1 MALVGE
7 HGAEI
12 KAYGDQRV
20 AALPPVAGDVL
31 QGDARRL
38 ARELGQPGLVN
49 LMSTSGLDADGVDV
63 LQAGDQAQHGRR
75 LGGLWHLPQPGQPV
89 LSRVLPELH
98 QAIQAAALFGRQAL
112 GQTVMH
118 LATSLVAQVGA

>member
-1 MALVGE
+1 MVGE

-12 KAYGDQRV
+12 EADGDQRRV
-20 AALPPVAGDVL
+20 AALPLVGGDVL
-31 QGDARRL
+31 HGDARRL
-38 ARELGQPGLVN
+38 APELGQPGLVD
-49 LMSTSGLDADGVDV
+49 LMSTAGLDANGADV
-63 LQAGDQAQHGRR
+63 LQAGDQAQHGGR

-89 LSRVLPELH
+89 LSRAPPALH

-112 GQTVMH
+112 GQTAMH